1 MYPNPSERRKN
12 NETLKNEVD
21 WWAASIKLLGN
32 SKLLEEMI
40 IFDRDNI
47 PEQIINNLTKM
58 LNEPD
63 K

>member
-1 MYPNPSERRKN
+1 MYPNPLERKKN

-32 SKLLEEMI
+32 SKLLEDMI
-40 IFDRDNI
+40 SFDRDNI